1 MFQQKEALPMTVG
14 TLWMFLAQYGGGGNG
29 GGSSALYWVVVAI
42 VAVVIL
48 AVGAWAVSRLRRRRK
63 TRP

>member
-1 MFQQKEALPMTVG
+1 MTLG
-14 TLWMFLAQYGGGGNG
+14 TLWMFLAQYGGGGG
-29 GGSSALYWVVVAI
+29 GKSALYWVVVAI

-48 AVGAWAVSRLRRRRK
+48 AVGTWAVSRLRRRRK

>member
-1 MFQQKEALPMTVG
+1 MTLG
-14 TLWMFLAQYGGGGNG
+14 TLWMFLAQYGGGGKG
-29 GGSSALYWVVVAI
+29 GGGGFSALYWVVVAI

>member
-1 MFQQKEALPMTVG
+1 MTLG

-29 GGSSALYWVVVAI
+29 GGASALYWVVVAI
-42 VAVVIL
+42 VVVVIL
-48 AVGAWAVSRLRRRRK
+48 AVGAWAVRLRRRRK

>member
-1 MFQQKEALPMTVG
+1 VTLG
-14 TLWMFLAQYGGGGNG
+14 TLWLFLAQYGGGGGG

-42 VAVVIL
+42 VVLVVL

>member
-1 MFQQKEALPMTVG
+1 MTLG
-14 TLWMFLAQYGGGGNG
+14 TLWMPLAQYGGGGNG
-29 GGSSALYWVVVAI
+29 GGASALYWVVVAI

-48 AVGAWAVSRLRRRRK
+48 AVGAWAVSRLRRRGK

>member
-1 MFQQKEALPMTVG
+1 MTVG

-42 VAVVIL
+42 VVVVIL

>member
-1 MFQQKEALPMTVG
+1 MTLG
-14 TLWMFLAQYGGGGNG
+14 ALWMFLAQYGGGGNG
-29 GGSSALYWVVVAI
+29 GGASALYWVVIAI

-48 AVGAWAVSRLRRRRK
+48 AVGVWAVSRLRRRRK

>member
-1 MFQQKEALPMTVG
+1 MTLG

-29 GGSSALYWVVVAI
+29 GGGSSALYWVVVAI
-42 VAVVIL
+42 GVVVIL

-63 TRP
+63 TPP